1 MLSLT
6 VGINAIAVAVGAFV
20 AGRPGDRF
28 GCKKI
33 YTGDLVLYM
42 AGALWPL
49 QRIWSTELFLTEIRN
64 TGQGFVWAAMLF
76 LSGVWAPFLLA
87 KTGVLVIAMVMTLMV
102 AYNLVVGTIWCPK
115 TSGQSLEQIT
125 EAGIGG

>member
-6 VGINAIAVAVGAFV
+6 VGINAFAVAVGAFV
-20 AGRPGDRF
+20 AGHPGDRF
-28 GCKKI
+28 GRKKI

-49 QRIWSTELFLTEIRN
+49 QRIWSTELFLTEVRN

-76 LSGVWAPFLLA
+76 LSGVRAPFLLA
-87 KTGVLVIAMVMTLMV
+87 KIGILVIAMIMTMMV
-102 AYNLVVGTIWCPK
+102 AYNLVVGTIWGSENCRAV
-115 TSGQSLEQIT
+115 T
-125 EAGIGG
+125 